1 MLNKALK
8 TVRQYHRLNQIEL
21 ASNLSLSPSYI
32 SEIEKG
38 KKEPSL
44 DVLQKY
50 ADFFKIPL
58 SSLIVFSETLDGEH
72 SEKSVKSFLSKK
84 MLGIL
89 EWLTNQDDALQK
101 KLRDQ

>member
-1 MLNKALK
+1 MLNIALK
-8 TVRQYHRLNQIEL
+8 TIRQYHRLNQNEL
-21 ASNLSLSPSYI
+21 ANNLALSPSYI

-50 ADFFKIPL
+50 AQHFNVPL

-72 SEKSVKSFLSKK
+72 STNKVKTFLSTK
-84 MLGIL
+84 MLSIL
-89 EWLTNQDDALQK
+89 EWITEQDETLRK
-101 KLRDQ
+101 KL

>member
-1 MLNKALK
+1 MLSAALK
-8 TVRQYHRLNQIEL
+8 TIRQYHRLNQNEL
-21 ASNLSLSPSYI
+21 ARKQSLSPSYI

-50 ADFFKIPL
+50 AQYFDVHL

-72 SEKSVKSFLSKK
+72 CSNKIKSF
-84 MLGIL
+84 I
-89 EWLTNQDDALQK
+89 
-101 KLRDQ
+101 